1 MTIAKDIFQ
10 PGKQFF
16 NDSGAVLNAG
26 YIYVYEPD
34 QAYTTQATVYK
45 DAAAGTAWTQPITLG
60 SDGRLSSPV
69 KALGRVDVKIF
80 DSLDNLI
87 DTHPNAGDDWSAVG
101 TDLSENPLSNHSFE
115 TAGSGEPF
123 ANWTETDSGTVIT
136 RDTTDPYHGGACAL
150 FTSSQN
156 GADYITSDA
165 FEVSPAYKYAFTFA
179 VKASNASAEPK
190 IQVEWLTAA
199 QASIS
204 TSTIYDSDAGLTPT
218 SWSLVQSVRATP
230 PSTARYARVIV
241 VGNDNATQYTV
252 RVDGIVVRPVATF
265 PDEAPYAP
273 YGLVISRDSGDTD
286 HDIKVTAGAV
296 KSDDFADD
304 LVLTSDIVKQLDV
317 AFAEGTNAGGAASG
331 FTLPASDVFAIWLIK
346 DSSTGHVDVLA
357 DTSFTSPTMP
367 AGYDVKRRIGAW
379 VTDATN
385 NLIDGRMKGNRV
397 DFFVR
402 TEIVNDS
409 TLTTGTDETGTAKCP
424 PFSVLRYMSFA
435 DTTSSDYAGELWSTV
450 KPTGSTNWG
459 GFGVDSKSNSPT
471 GGVLDNFYAEG
482 DVVLDSAAQFE
493 YNLTFT
499 NTSSVTLTLYQ
510 IGWTD
515 LVRDYP

>member
-1 MTIAKDIFQ
+1 MAARLTGF
-10 PGKQFF
+10 PNWQFF
-16 NDSGAVLNAG
+16 SSTGAVLAG
-26 YIYVYEPD
+26 GTINFYTPGTTDAKSIYD
-34 QAYTTQATVYK
+34 ATDKQTTLTNPVTL
-45 DAAAGTAWTQPITLG
+45 DAA
-60 SDGRLSSPV
+60 
-69 KALGRVDVKIF
+69 GRVPSPIFGEGLYDVVIK
-80 DSLDNLI
+80 DSSGNTI
-87 DTHPNAGDDWSAVG
+87 ESISNWGDDWSAVG
-101 TDLSENPLSNHSFE
+101 TDLSSNPLSNHSFE

-156 GADYITSDA
+156 GADYVTSDA
-165 FEVSPAYKYAFTFA
+165 FEVSPAYRYAFTFA

-218 SWSLVQSVRATP
+218 SWTLVQSVRATP
-230 PSTARYARVIV
+230 PATARYAKVIV

-296 KSDDFADD
+296 KADDYADD
-304 LVLTSDIVKQLDV
+304 LILSSDIVKQLDV
-317 AFAEGTNAGGAASG
+317 AFAEGTAAGGAASG
-331 FTLPASDVFAIWLIK
+331 FSLPASDVFAIWLIK

-357 DTSFTSPTMP
+357 DTSFSSPTMP
-367 AGYDVKRRIGAW
+367 TGYDVKRRIGAW
-379 VTDATN
+379 VTDASN

-424 PFSVLRYMSFA
+424 PFAVLRYMSFA

-459 GFGVDSKSNSPT
+459 GFGVDSKSNSPS

-482 DVVLDSAAQFE
+482 DVVLDASAQFE

-499 NTSSVTLTLYQ
+499 DTSSVTLTLYQ

-515 LVRDYP
+515 LVRNDP